1 MNESTP
7 SPSRLLKASASIAQ
21 WVLWLLATA
30 WLVLALTWGALHGWI
45 VPRIGELRPDLEIE
59 ASRVLG
65 VPVRIGSITA
75 QSGGLIPS
83 FELSDVVLLD
93 AQGRAALR
101 LPRVVAALTPR
112 SLWNLGFAQLVIDR
126 PEVDIRRSA
135 DGRIHVAGLD
145 FSRADTGDSRA
156 ADWFFG
162 QTEVLVRQGTVR
174 WTDELRA
181 APPLALREV
190 DFTMR
195 NSPRRHALRL
205 DATPPPEWGDRFSLR
220 GQFRQPLLSRHRALW
235 QEWDGQLFAD
245 FARVD
250 VSQLRRY
257 ASLGVEV
264 THGRGAL
271 RTWVDVAQGQ
281 LAGATADVVLADV
294 EATLGRDLTPLA
306 LLSASGRLGGKRRDG
321 GFEFQTQELQFQTR
335 EGQRWPGGNVFV
347 GWSQAE
353 GSTPASG
360 ELRADKLDLEAL
372 SQVASRL
379 PLGTVT
385 HAAIT
390 AYAPKGLVDAVQA
403 SWQGPLDAPLK
414 YAAKGRVSGVEIAS
428 RPGAAPRIA
437 VPNRPPIGTPGIRGA
452 TVDFDL
458 SQAGGKARV
467 AIRKGALDFPG
478 VFEEPVIPFDE
489 LAGDLQWKLKGSE
502 MSVSVANL
510 KFANA
515 DAQGEGQA
523 SWRTSDPARAAT
535 HSRFP
540 GVLDL
545 QASLSR
551 ADGSR
556 VHRYLPQSVSG
567 NARDYVREAVTQGT
581 ATGVKFRVK
590 GDLHDFPF
598 GDNKSGEFRVSADV
612 RNATYAYVP
621 RSLTHG
627 TGSWPALTQLA
638 GELVFDRNSMQI
650 KGAQGRF
657 AGSAGLQFKAEAQIP
672 DLRAITVLVKGE
684 VRGPLGESVA
694 IVNGS
699 PLSPLMA
706 NALAK
711 AATSG
716 NADVRLQ
723 LELPVAHIDKS
734 RVQGS
739 VTLAGNDVQI
749 SPDTPMLARSRGV
762 VSFSENGF
770 SLAGMQAR
778 ALGGD
783 VRLDG
788 GSRTVAAGSS
798 EPTLSLRVQGTA
810 SAEGLRQAHELGV
823 LSRIAR
829 DASGSAGYNA
839 TLALRRGVVEITA
852 TSTLQGMA
860 LTLPPPLNKSAEQA
874 LPLRFDNTLV
884 RESLAAGPGAKLQD
898 QFALD
903 LGRVVSILYVRDLS
917 GAEPRVI
924 RGAIGVGLA
933 AGESAPPPEQGVLA
947 NVNLANVDIDAWSRV
962 LEAAAGPSAP
972 PLRPGSTGA
981 AANSQGYLPTVMAVR
996 ARELTVE
1003 GRKLHN
1009 VVVGGSRDGL
1019 VWRAN
1024 VDAAELNGYV
1034 EYRQPSGS
1042 AGGLVAARLARLN
1055 IAASAASEVEALL
1068 EEQPTSVP
1076 ALDIVVDDFEL
1087 RGKKLG
1093 KLEIDAVNRV
1103 AGQGVREWRLNK
1115 LNLTMPEAAFTANGN
1130 WAALNAQAPAAGPA
1144 VRTAASRLAERRR
1157 MVMNFRFDIADSG
1170 QLLTRFG
1177 MKDVVRRGKGKM
1189 EGQVSWL
1196 GSPLSLDYPSMSGA
1210 FNVNME
1216 SGQFLKADPGLAKL
1230 LGVLSL
1236 QSLPRRLTLDFRD
1249 VFTEGFAFDFVRG
1262 DITIQQGTAAT
1273 NNLQM
1278 KGVNAAVLMEG
1289 KADLAHETQDIKVV
1303 VIPEINA
1310 GTASLVASVINP
1322 AIGIGT
1328 FLAQMFLRQPLI
1340 KANTQ
1345 EFHIDGTW
1353 ADPRI
1358 TKLARKTGPADSRS
1372 GAPES
1377 KVGASN

>member
-65 VPVRIGSITA
+65 VPVRIGNITA

-93 AQGRAALR
+93 AQGREALR

-112 SLWNLGFAQLVIDR
+112 SLWNLGFEQLVIDR

-145 FSRADTGDSRA
+145 FSAADTGDSRA

-162 QTEVLVRQGTVR
+162 QTELLVRQGTVR

-195 NSPRRHALRL
+195 NSTRRHAMRL
-205 DATPPPEWGDRFSLR
+205 DATPPPDWGDRFSLR
-220 GQFRQPLLSRHRALW
+220 GQFRQPLLSRHHGAW
-235 QEWDGQLFAD
+235 QDWDGQLFAD

-257 ASLGVEV
+257 ANLGVEV
-264 THGRGAL
+264 TQGRGAL
-271 RTWVDVAQGQ
+271 RTWVDMAKGQ
-281 LAGATADVVLADV
+281 LSGATADVVLADV
-294 EATLGRDLTPLA
+294 EATLGRNLTPLA
-306 LLSASGRLGGKRRDG
+306 LQSASGRLGGKLRDG
-321 GFEFQTQELQFQTR
+321 GFEFQTQDLQFHTR
-335 EGQRWPGGNVFV
+335 DGQRWPGGNVFV
-347 GWSQAE
+347 TWSQGQ
-353 GSTPASG
+353 GSTPATG
-360 ELRADKLDLEAL
+360 QFRADKLDLEAL

-385 HAAIT
+385 HAAIQ
-390 AYAPKGLVDAVQA
+390 AYSPKGLVEAVQA
-403 SWQGPLDAPLK
+403 SWQGPLDALVK
-414 YAAKGRVSGVEIAS
+414 YEAKGRATRVELAS
-428 RPGAAPRIA
+428 RPGVPGRTA
-437 VPNRPPIGTPGIRGA
+437 VPNRPPIGSPGIRGA
-452 TVDFDL
+452 AIDFDL

-467 AIRKGALDFPG
+467 AIRQGALDFPG
-478 VFEEPVIPFDE
+478 VFEEQVIAFDE
-489 LAGDLQWKLKGSE
+489 LAADLQWKLKGDEISAA
-502 MSVSVANL
+502 VTNL

-523 SWRTSDPARAAT
+523 SWRTSDAAKAAT

-545 QASLSR
+545 QGSLSR
-551 ADGSR
+551 ADGAR
-556 VHRYLPQSVSG
+556 VYRYLPQSVPR
-567 NARDYVREAVTQGT
+567 NAREYVREAVTVGH

-590 GDLHDFPF
+590 GDLRNFPF
-598 GDNKSGEFRVSADV
+598 ADGKAGEFRISADMH
-612 RNATYAYVP
+612 NATYAYVP
-621 RSLTHG
+621 PSMNRG
-627 TGSWPALTQLA
+627 TGTWPALTQMT

-657 AGSAGLQFKAEAQIP
+657 AGSPGLQFKAEAQIP
-672 DLRAITVLVKGE
+672 DLHVPTVLVKGE
-684 VRGPLGESVA
+684 VRGPLSESVA
-694 IVNGS
+694 FVNGS
-699 PLSPLMA
+699 PLAPLMA

-711 AATSG
+711 ASASG

-723 LELPVAHIDKS
+723 LELPVARMEKS

-739 VTLAGNDVQI
+739 VVLAGNDVQI
-749 SPDTPMLARSRGV
+749 SPETPLLARSRGV
-762 VSFSENGF
+762 VNFSEAGF
-770 SLAGMQAR
+770 SLAGVQAR

-788 GSRTVAAGSS
+788 ASHPVAAGSTDPS
-798 EPTLSLRVQGTA
+798 LTLRAQGIA
-810 SAEGLRQAHELGV
+810 SAEALRQSREMGF

-829 DASGSAGYNA
+829 DASGSAAYNA
-839 TLALRRGVVEITA
+839 TLAMRRGVFEITV
-852 TSTLQGMA
+852 TSTLQGLA
-860 LTLPPPLNKSAEQA
+860 LNLPSPLNKSAEQQ
-874 LPLRFDNTLV
+874 LPLRFENTLL
-884 RESLAAGPGAKLQD
+884 RESLAPGSSRMQD
-898 QFALD
+898 QLALD
-903 LGRVVSILYVRDLS
+903 LGRVVSIAYVRDLA
-917 GAEPRVI
+917 GGEPRVV
-924 RGAIGVGLA
+924 RGGIGVGLA
-933 AGESAPPPEQGVLA
+933 PGESAPLPEQGVMA
-947 NVNLANVDIDAWSRV
+947 NINLANVDIDAWVRV
-962 LEAAAGPSAP
+962 LEAAAGPAAP
-972 PLRPGSTGA
+972 VLRPGAGA
-981 AANSQGYLPTVMAVR
+981 GASQGYLPTVMAVR

-1003 GRKLHN
+1003 GRKLHK

-1019 VWRAN
+1019 AWRAN
-1024 VDAAELNGYV
+1024 VDSTELNGYV
-1034 EYRQPSGS
+1034 EYRQPSGTG
-1042 AGGLVAARLARLN
+1042 GGLVAARLARLN
-1055 IAASAASEVEALL
+1055 IAASAASEVEAML
-1068 EEQPTSVP
+1068 EEQPTSIP

-1093 KLEIDAVNRV
+1093 KLEIEAVNRV
-1103 AGQGVREWRLNK
+1103 ASQGVREWRLNK

-1130 WAALNAQAPAAGPA
+1130 WAALNAQASGATPA
-1144 VRTAASRLAERRR
+1144 VRTAARPAERRR

-1170 QLLTRFG
+1170 LLLARFG
-1177 MKDVVRRGKGKM
+1177 MKDVVRRGKGRM
-1189 EGQVSWL
+1189 EGQVAWL
-1196 GSPLSLDYPSMSGA
+1196 GSPLSLDYPSMSGT
-1210 FNVNME
+1210 FNVNVE

-1262 DITIQQGTAAT
+1262 DITIQQGLAAT

-1289 KADLAHETQDIKVV
+1289 RADLAQETQDITVV

-1340 KANTQ
+1340 RAATQ

-1353 ADPRI
+1353 ADPKI
-1358 TKLARKTGPADSRS
+1358 TKLPRKASTLEGRTGASPQSS
-1372 GAPES
+1372 S
-1377 KVGASN
+1377 GASN

>member
-7 SPSRLLKASASIAQ
+7 FPSRLLKASASIAQ
-21 WVLWLLATA
+21 WVLWLLVTA

-83 FELSDVVLLD
+83 FELTDVVLLD
-93 AQGRAALR
+93 TQGRAALR
-101 LPRVVAALTPR
+101 LPRVVAALTPK
-112 SLWNLGFAQLVIDR
+112 SLWNLGFEQLVIDR
-126 PEVDIRRSA
+126 PELDIRRSA
-135 DGRIHVAGLD
+135 DGRIHIAGLD

-156 ADWFFG
+156 ADWFFD
-162 QTEVLVRQGTVR
+162 QTELLVRQGTVR
-174 WTDELRA
+174 WTDELRS
-181 APPLALREV
+181 APPLELREV

-195 NSPRRHALRL
+195 NSTRRHAMRL
-205 DATPPPEWGDRFSLR
+205 DATPPADWGDRFSLR
-220 GQFRQPLLSRHRALW
+220 GQFRQPLLSRHAAAW

-257 ASLGVEV
+257 ANLGVEV

-271 RTWVDVAQGQ
+271 RTWVDVSQGQ

-306 LLSASGRLGGKRRDG
+306 LLSASGRLGGKRREG
-321 GFEFQTQELQFQTR
+321 GFEFQTQDLQFHTR
-335 EGQRWPGGNVFV
+335 EGQRWPGGNLFV
-347 GWSQAE
+347 GWSQAQ
-353 GSTPASG
+353 GSTPAMG

-372 SQVASRL
+372 SQIASRL

-385 HAAIT
+385 HAAIQ
-390 AYAPKGLVDAVQA
+390 AYSPKGLVDAVQA

-414 YAAKGRVSGVEIAS
+414 YEAKGRTSRLELAS
-428 RPGAAPRIA
+428 RPGVARNP
-437 VPNRPPIGTPGIRGA
+437 VPNRPPIGGPGVRGA
-452 TVDFDL
+452 AIDFDL
-458 SQAGGKARV
+458 NQSGGKAKL
-467 AIRKGALDFPG
+467 AIRQGALDFPG
-478 VFEEPVIPFDE
+478 VFEEPVIPLDE
-489 LAGDLQWKLKGSE
+489 LAADLQWKLKGDEISL
-502 MSVSVANL
+502 SVANL

-523 SWRTSDPARAAT
+523 SWRTSDPAKVAT

-545 QASLSR
+545 QASMSR
-551 ADGSR
+551 ADGTR
-556 VHRYLPQSVSG
+556 VFRYLPQTVSK
-567 NARDYVREAVTQGT
+567 NARDYVREAVTVGS
-581 ATGVKFRVK
+581 ASGVKFRVK

-598 GDNKSGEFRVSADV
+598 GDGRPGEFRVSADV

-621 RSLTHG
+621 LSMTRG
-627 TGSWPALTQLA
+627 TGSWPALTQVA

-657 AGSAGLQFKAEAQIP
+657 AGSSGLQFKAEAQIP
-672 DLRAITVLVKGE
+672 DMRASTVAVKGE
-684 VRGPLGESVA
+684 VRGPLSESVA

-699 PLSPLMA
+699 PLSALMA

-711 AATSG
+711 ASTSG

-723 LELPVAHIDKS
+723 LELPIAHIDRS
-734 RVQGS
+734 RVLGS

-749 SPDTPMLARSRGV
+749 SPESPLLARSRGV
-762 VSFSENGF
+762 VNFTETGF
-770 SLAGMQAR
+770 TLANVQAR

-783 VRLDG
+783 LRLDG
-788 GSRTVAAGSS
+788 GSHSVPAGSN
-798 EPTLSLRVQGTA
+798 EPALTLRVQGTA
-810 SAEGLRQAHELGV
+810 SADGLRQARELGF
-823 LSRIAR
+823 LSRLAR
-829 DASGSAGYNA
+829 DASGSAAYTA
-839 TLALRRGVVEITA
+839 LLALRRGVFEITVN
-852 TSTLQGMA
+852 STLQGLA
-860 LTLPPPLNKSAEQA
+860 LNLPSPLNKAAEQV
-874 LPLRFDNTLV
+874 LPLRFENTLV
-884 RESLAAGPGAKLQD
+884 RESLASNPPRLQD
-898 QFALD
+898 QLLLD
-903 LGRVVSILYVRDLS
+903 LGRLVSIAYIRDV
-917 GAEPRVI
+917 GAGEPRVV
-924 RGAIGVGLA
+924 RGGIGVGLA
-933 AGESAPPPEQGVLA
+933 QGESAPLPEQGVMA
-947 NVNLANVDIDAWSRV
+947 NVNLANADIDAWSRV
-962 LEAAAGPSAP
+962 LEAAS
-972 PLRPGSTGA
+972 GA
-981 AANSQGYLPTVMAVR
+981 AAPAQRGAAGGGAVSQGYLPTVMAVR
-996 ARELTVE
+996 AKELTVE

-1019 VWRAN
+1019 LWRAN
-1024 VDAAELNGYV
+1024 VDATELNGYV
-1034 EYRQPSGS
+1034 EYRQPSG
-1042 AGGLVAARLARLN
+1042 AGSGLVAARLARLN

-1068 EEQPTSVP
+1068 DEQPTSIP

-1093 KLEIDAVNRV
+1093 KLEIDAVNRL

-1115 LNLTMPEAAFTANGN
+1115 LNLTMPEAAFVANGN
-1130 WAALNAQAPAAGPA
+1130 WVALNAQAPVAGQPRAARA
-1144 VRTAASRLAERRR
+1144 AERRR

-1177 MKDVVRRGKGKM
+1177 MKDVVRRGKGRM
-1189 EGQVSWL
+1189 EGQVAWV
-1196 GSPLSLDYPSMSGA
+1196 GSPLSLDYPSMNGT

-1249 VFTEGFAFDFVRG
+1249 VFSEGFGFDFVRG
-1262 DITIQQGTAAT
+1262 DITIQQGIAAT

-1289 KADLAHETQDIKVV
+1289 KADLAQETQDIKVV

-1340 KANTQ
+1340 RANTQ

-1353 ADPRI
+1353 TDPRI
-1358 TKLARKTGPADSRS
+1358 TKVPRGTVPLEGRASA
-1372 GAPES
+1372 APQS
-1377 KVGASN
+1377 TSGASN

>member
-502 MSVSVANL
+502 MAVSVANL

-627 TGSWPALTQLA
+627 AGSWPALTQMA

-798 EPTLSLRVQGTA
+798 EPTLSLRAQGTA

>member
-1 MNESTP
+1 MNESPP

-21 WVLWLLATA
+21 WLLWLLATG

-59 ASRVLG
+59 AARVLG
-65 VPVRIGSITA
+65 VPVRIGSIA
-75 QSGGLIPS
+75 ARSGGLIPS

-93 AQGRAALR
+93 TQGREALR
-101 LPRVVAALTPR
+101 LPRVVAALTPK
-112 SLWNLGFAQLVIDR
+112 SLWNLGFEQLVIDR

-145 FSRADTGDSRA
+145 FSKAETGDSRA

-162 QTEVLVRQGTVR
+162 QTELVVRQGTVR

-181 APPLALREV
+181 APPLSLREV

-195 NSPRRHALRL
+195 NSTRRHALRL

-235 QEWDGQLFAD
+235 REWNGQLFAD
-245 FARVD
+245 FSRVD

-264 THGRGAL
+264 TQGRGAL
-271 RTWVDVAQGQ
+271 RTWVDVAKGQ
-281 LAGATADVVLADV
+281 LVGATADVVLADV
-294 EATLGRDLTPLA
+294 EATLGRDLAPLA
-306 LLSASGRLGGKRRDG
+306 LRSASGRLGGKRRQG
-321 GFEFQTQELQFQTR
+321 GFEFQTEELQFQTQ
-335 EGQRWPGGNVFV
+335 EGQRWPGGNVFLA
-347 GWSQAE
+347 WSQAA
-353 GSTPASG
+353 GSTPAQG
-360 ELRADKLDLEAL
+360 ELRADKLDLQAL
-372 SQVASRL
+372 SQVATRL

-385 HAAIT
+385 HAAIQ

-403 SWQGPLDAPLK
+403 KWQGPLDAPVS
-414 YAAKGRVSGVEIAS
+414 YEAKGRASQLELAS
-428 RPGAAPRIA
+428 RPGVAPRPA
-437 VPNRPPIGTPGIRGA
+437 PQSRPPIGSPGIRGA
-452 TVDFDL
+452 ALDFEV
-458 SQAGGKARV
+458 SQAGGKARIT
-467 AIRKGALDFPG
+467 IRKGALDFPG

-489 LAGDLQWKLKGSE
+489 LAADLQWQRKGE
-502 MSVSVANL
+502 QITASVSNL

-515 DAQGEGQA
+515 DAQGEGRA
-523 SWRTSDPARAAT
+523 TWRTTDAAKAPAR
-535 HSRFP
+535 SRFP

-551 ADGSR
+551 AEGTR
-556 VHRYLPQSVSG
+556 VHRYLPQGVSK

-581 ATGVKFRVK
+581 ASNVKFRVK
-590 GDLHDFPF
+590 GDLYDFPF
-598 GDNKSGEFRVSADV
+598 GDGKSGEFRVTADV

-621 RSLTHG
+621 RSMNSG
-627 TGSWPALTQLA
+627 AAAWPALTQLG
-638 GELVFDRNSMQI
+638 GELVFDRNGMQI

-657 AGSAGLQFKAEAQIP
+657 AGHAGLQFKAEAEIA
-672 DLRAITVLVKGE
+672 DLRATTVKVKGE
-684 VRGPLGESVA
+684 VRGPLNEAVA
-694 IVNGS
+694 FVNGS
-699 PLSPLMA
+699 PVSALLS

-711 AATSG
+711 AVTSG
-716 NADVRLQ
+716 TAEVRLQ
-723 LELPVAHIDKS
+723 LELPVAHLDKS
-734 RVQGS
+734 KVQGS

-749 SPDTPMLARSRGV
+749 SPDTPLLARARGV
-762 VSFSENGF
+762 VNFSDTGF
-770 SLAGMQAR
+770 SMAAVQAR

-783 VRLDG
+783 LRLDG
-788 GSRTVAAGSS
+788 GSNSVAAGSS
-798 EPTLSLRVQGTA
+798 EPTMVLRVQGTA
-810 SAEGLRQAHELGV
+810 SADGLRQARELGF

-839 TLALRRGVVEITA
+839 TLALRRGIAEVTV
-852 TSTLQGMA
+852 TSTLQG
-860 LTLPPPLNKSAEQA
+860 LGLNLPPPLNKPAETA

-884 RESLAAGPGAKLQD
+884 RESLASGARLHD
-898 QFALD
+898 QLALD
-903 LGRVVSILYVRDLS
+903 LGRVASIVYVRDVS
-917 GAEPRVI
+917 GPEPRVV
-924 RGAIGVGLA
+924 RGGIAVGLA
-933 AGESAPPPEQGVLA
+933 AGESAPLPEQGVQA
-947 NVNLANVDIDAWSRV
+947 NINLATVDLDAWTRV
-962 LEAAAGPSAP
+962 LEAAAGPAAA
-972 PLRPGSTGA
+972 PLRSPGGGA
-981 AANSQGYLPTVMAVR
+981 AGSQGYLPTVMAVR
-996 ARELTVE
+996 AKELTAE

-1034 EYRQPSGS
+1034 EYRQPSG
-1042 AGGLVAARLARLN
+1042 AGGGLVAARLARLN

-1068 EEQPTSVP
+1068 EEQPTSIP

-1093 KLEIDAVNRV
+1093 RLEIDAVNRL
-1103 AGQGVREWRLNK
+1103 AGQGLREWRLNK
-1115 LNLTMPEAAFTANGN
+1115 LNLTMPEAAFSASGN
-1130 WAALNAQAPAAGPA
+1130 WAALNAQATTTAPA
-1144 VRTAASRLAERRR
+1144 VRTGARPSERRR

-1170 QLLTRFG
+1170 SLLGRFG

-1196 GSPLSLDYPSMSGA
+1196 GSPLSLDYPSMNGT

-1236 QSLPRRLTLDFRD
+1236 QSLPRRLSLDFRD
-1249 VFTEGFAFDFVRG
+1249 VFSEGFAFDFVRG

-1289 KADLAHETQDIKVV
+1289 KADLARETQDIKVV

-1322 AIGIGT
+1322 AIGVGT
-1328 FLAQMFLRQPLI
+1328 FLAQMFLREPLI
-1340 KANTQ
+1340 RAATQ

-1358 TKLARKTGPADSRS
+1358 AKVPRRTAPLDGRS
-1372 GAPES
+1372 GAADN
-1377 KVGASN
+1377 KMGANN